1 MKRLKLLS
9 IFMLVASSA
18 TIIAENAKELNALD
32 GKVEISTIDAWKFAG
47 GWETTTSYTSD
58 GAMVSIPGAS
68 SKGEGEAWRY
78 SATIPNDSSMSPSFS
93 LKNNE
98 KIAIEISA
106 KLFDNDGNTISKS
119 QNSDALDIYVY
130 SKAGDA
136 QLGML
141 RIWTSSGGATNGDHS
156 FNLYG
161 NNWDNYSSGSW
172 IKGRATAD
180 SSFVIQFDK
189 ENFFSSYVGGQ
200 DGLVCLDNRNQAL
213 LDHINNN
220 VKNADEIYF
229 KICGENGFTNDT
241 EITVKSINLQ
251 SLANSE
257 GCFSDTIA
265 PKFNNEAVS
274 STLNINEEY
283 TIPTTAFDLLSDVT
297 YSVTYNENE
306 VEGKTF
312 TPTKAGTNKVTLNA
326 KDRANNVA
334 SKEFE
339 FEVVSNIKAPE
350 ITATPTI
357 ESKTINYFT
366 TLTFDNVT
374 YTDETNAATSVLKI
388 YKNDEEVATLNEN
401 ENHQFTYFVGS
412 EFESGEYEFVYEVTN
427 SAGTTTSNK
436 IKATF
441 TLETLNVPSF
451 ITPSAANMIAD
462 YVEEGIRLRS
472 SVNFKEFNL
481 GEFDVEEGI
490 DVKFIVNSKTKNN
503 ETNETNYVNL
513 IFTNKDDSNYKVM
526 YRVWVGHEGADRPT
540 NVYIAYDGENYKD
553 ITDTG
558 WISRNVDGVV
568 GKYHMLFNKEE
579 TFQGERNSGIQKV
592 DNAYDDLVAFFAAAP
607 STIYNVSL
615 EESFLNA
622 GEVSNF
628 EMILTELNGQ
638 SFAAPISW
646 NDTYLKVKTVVP
658 EKIALNETLNIMAYA
673 KDING
678 DSTIRLDVTTPN
690 NQTSTIDF
698 ENGLASYTFAELGNY
713 KLKVIAKGTN
723 NNEVVEEFDVVC
735 KSSIADLTIE
745 LKDSYKETYSLQEE
759 ITIIDATYSDNVVS
773 KEIVIKTPSN
783 EEVKV
788 NALDKYKFTKPGIY
802 TITYIAKDDAKPVSN
817 EVTKTITINVPDTQ
831 KPVVEV
837 DINDSYFTNS
847 KVTFSVKVTD
857 DSDYDVTVTLTKP
870 DNSSVKL
877 TSSNNNYE
885 FETTS
890 YVGEYVVKVV
900 VEDIYGNKET
910 ITKVI
915 TVYGEAKKGCKGEIA
930 TTMSLIATLG
940 ALIILKKS
948 KKQ

>member
-1 MKRLKLLS
+1 MKKLKLLS
-9 IFMLVASSA
+9 VFMLIASSA
-18 TIIAENAKELNALD
+18 MIIASNTKELNALD
-32 GKVEISTIDAWKFAG
+32 GKVETSTIEAWKFAG
-47 GWETTTSYTSD
+47 GWETTTSYTND
-58 GAMVSIPGAS
+58 GAMVVIPGAS
-68 SKGEGEAWRY
+68 SKGASEAWKY
-78 SATIPNDSSMSPSFS
+78 STTIPNDSMMSPSFS
-93 LKNNE
+93 LKNNG

-130 SKAGDA
+130 SKVGDA

-141 RIWTSSGGATNGDHS
+141 RIWTASGGATNGDHS

-180 SSFVIQFDK
+180 SSFIVQFDK
-189 ENFFSSYVGGQ
+189 DNFFSSYVGGQ

-213 LDHINNN
+213 LNHINNN

-241 EITVKSINLQ
+241 EITVKSINSQ
-251 SLANSE
+251 SLANSD
-257 GCFSDTIA
+257 GCFTDTIA

-297 YSVTYNENE
+297 YSVTYNGNE
-306 VEGKTF
+306 IEGKTF
-312 TPTKAGTNKVTLNA
+312 TPTKAGNNVVTLNA
-326 KDRANNVA
+326 KDSANNVA
-334 SKEFE
+334 SKELE

-350 ITATPTI
+350 ITATPSI
-357 ESKTINYFT
+357 NNQTINYFT
-366 TLTFDNVT
+366 NLVFDNVT
-374 YTDETNAATSVLKI
+374 YVDETNAATSVLKI
-388 YKNDEEVATLNEN
+388 YKNNEEFATLNEN
-401 ENHQFTYFVGS
+401 EDNKFTYFVGS
-412 EFESGEYEFVYEVTN
+412 EFEGGEYEFVYEVTN

-441 TLETLNVPSF
+441 TLEALNVPSF
-451 ITPSAANMIAD
+451 VTPSATNMIAD
-462 YVEEGIRLRS
+462 YVDEGIRLRS
-472 SVNFKEFNL
+472 SVNFKEFDF

-490 DVKFIVNSKTKNN
+490 DVKFIVNQLTKNN
-503 ETNETNYVNL
+503 QTNETNYVNL
-513 IFTNKDDSNYKVM
+513 IFTNKEDSNYKVM

-540 NVYIAYDGENYKD
+540 NVYISYDGENYKD

-558 WISRNVDGVV
+558 WISRNVDGVA
-568 GKYHMLFNKEE
+568 GKYHMLFNLEE
-579 TFQGERNSGIQKV
+579 TFQGERNSGVQRV
-592 DNAYDDLVAFFAAAP
+592 DNAYDELVKFFKAAP
-607 STIYNVSL
+607 STIYNVAL

-646 NDTYLKVKTVVP
+646 NDTYLKVKTAIP
-658 EKIALNETLNIMAYA
+658 EKIALNETLNIKAYA

-678 DSTIRLDVTTPN
+678 NSTIRLDVITPN

-698 ENGLASYTFAELGNY
+698 ENGLVSYTFAELGNY
-713 KLKVIAKGTN
+713 KLKVVAKGTN

-773 KEIVIKTPSN
+773 KEIIIKTPSN

-802 TITYIAKDDAKPVSN
+802 TITYIAKDDAKPVNN

-837 DINDSYFTNS
+837 DVNDTYVVNS
-847 KVTFSVKVTD
+847 KVTLNVKVTD
-857 DSDYDVTVTLTKP
+857 DSDYDITVTVTKP

-877 TSSNNNYE
+877 TSSNNTYE
-885 FETTS
+885 FEANAA
-890 YVGEYVVKVV
+890 GKYVVKVI

-910 ITKVI
+910 ITKEI
-915 TVYGEAKKGCKGEIA
+915 TVNEESKKGCKGEIA
-930 TTMSLIATLG
+930 TSMTLIATLG